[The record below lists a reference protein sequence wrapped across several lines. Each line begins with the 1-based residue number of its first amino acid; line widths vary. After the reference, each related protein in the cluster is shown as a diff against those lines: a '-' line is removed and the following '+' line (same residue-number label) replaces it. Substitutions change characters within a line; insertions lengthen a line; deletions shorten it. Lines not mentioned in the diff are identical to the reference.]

1 MIEFCLGF
9 IIGVFF
15 GGIIMAFIS
24 VGGGKDE

>member
-15 GGIIMAFIS
+15 GGILMAFIS
-24 VGGGKDE
+24 VGGRNDG